1 MRSKML
7 QRKYYLICYDI
18 ENTKKRNKLAKWL
31 LNYGIRVQKS
41 VFEAYLS
48 ERDLEEMMQG
58 AKPFIENGD
67 SLRVYELTSEAY
79 RNKRVIG
86 EQLDYLPWENV
97 II

>member
-1 MRSKML
+1 ML

-48 ERDLEEMMQG
+48 ERDLEEMMQ
-58 AKPFIENGD
+58 
-67 SLRVYELTSEAY
+67 ELNRLSKTAILYGCMS
-79 RNKRVIG
+79 
-86 EQLDYLPWENV
+86 
-97 II
+97 